1 MRLLLIGDIFGEM
14 GRDILEEQLPLIKQE
29 YGINFIVANGENIAH
44 GKGINEKYYRFLRER
59 HVDVVTLGNHS

>member
-29 YGINFIVANGENIAH
+29 YGINFIIANGENIAH
-44 GKGINEKYYRFLRER
+44 GKGIIERYYKFLLNQK
-59 HVDVVTLGNHS
+59 VDVITM